1 MLQDS
6 IEFLA
11 ISYTWHLWNAAH
23 NYQVGKQYL
32 PLLLLRGLTYWCCA
46 VPDTVWTPTAG
57 LTTSGRSLCVDIVRF
72 HQTFVCIEYIHVRL
86 CTLVVQMNIHVCGRQ
101 SEMRPDIYT
110 CYNNLRWNCLDIGWT
125 LLWALHSEVVVSLKD
140 STTWE
145 PRWIAGQAGSQT
157 KQCFH
162 KLAKMRNN
170 PLNPV
175 YLEKSHTDR
184 PSRMAQ
190 RVVPYC

>member
-1 MLQDS
+1 MQSGVLIREVSSFQRCPLRGVPPCSCQSYRNGVYGVELDALPCVNTPNTVPTCACRHVLQES

-86 CTLVVQMNIHVCGRQ
+86 CTCVRYQ
-101 SEMRPDIYT
+101 Y
-110 CYNNLRWNCLDIGWT
+110 
-125 LLWALHSEVVVSLKD
+125 K
-140 STTWE
+140 
-145 PRWIAGQAGSQT
+145 
-157 KQCFH
+157 
-162 KLAKMRNN
+162 
-170 PLNPV
+170 
-175 YLEKSHTDR
+175 
-184 PSRMAQ
+184 
-190 RVVPYC
+190 